1 MFDSTGSAVNRKLK
15 TISWR
20 RRNKNVNPTIISQ
33 NCIGGVIYSDLG
45 LKFSSPTINMFI
57 EDNDFVKLAEN
68 PRQYFYTQRPKPIG
82 FEQAGGC
89 LIAPFSALVI
99 LSATRCTMRL
109 LKKHVLVGREGHP
122 ALI

>member
-20 RRNKNVNPTIISQ
+20 RRNKNVNATIISQ

-82 FEQAGGC
+82 FEQAGGG
-89 LIAPFSALVI
+89 V
-99 LSATRCTMRL
+99 
-109 LKKHVLVGREGHP
+109 
-122 ALI
+122 